1 MKTLMLTILCLVS
14 LNGVAGSPAVY
25 EKRVKQDLDAAYVSV
40 YKALED
46 NGLYVVFEVD
56 IGKNVANFAK
66 EWGEDYNRN
75 KLAGIKGMVVC
86 SARYVNQISNADPGM
101 LALCPLHVTL
111 IHRAGMTSILFIRP
125 SAVARGSNAEKIAGE
140 LEDKIAK
147 TIESA
152 FGE

>member
-1 MKTLMLTILCLVS
+1 MKTLLLTILCLVS
-14 LNGVAGSPAVY
+14 LNAAAGSPAVY

-46 NGLYVVFEVD
+46 KGLYVIFEAD

-66 EWGEDYNRN
+66 KWGEDYNRN
-75 KLAGIKGMVVC
+75 KLEGIKSMVLC
-86 SARYVNQISNADPGM
+86 SALYVNQISNADPGM

-111 IHRAGMTSILFIRP
+111 IHKAGMTSVLFIRP
-125 SAVARGSNAEKIAGE
+125 GVVARGSKAEKIAKE

-147 TIESA
+147 AIESA